1 MKADYH
7 VHYYIDGCA
16 ADEMTFPNIEKKALE
31 LGLDEIS
38 VLKHHSRR
46 MPNGEAVW
54 VCWKRVKPDEWQRY
68 LDEYAAY
75 RPEKLTIHSGV
86 ESELCGEDGEINIS
100 DEEAAKIDM
109 VALSVHYMPD
119 LDGLK
124 MDFLLYPDLNFCPEQ
139 NNEEGR
145 RELARWREKAAA
157 FGAEN
162 AVKGLVNG
170 YCNAIRA
177 HKKVRTLSHMYDG
190 LLPLRTY
197 TFDVDALG
205 EKRCIE
211 LFEPLFAVM
220 RDNEVRW
227 ELTGGAV
234 RFRHP
239 APRGRDGRA
248 SSPRPTRTSSTA
260 AGVPS
265 RTDEARRSSTVRLR
279 RQGCRYNF
287 GGEGRAVRQQAC
299 RAAAAPSMRGGQ
311 RRRADGRARSFCAR
325 VKRPRPVCRESRR
338 SRRRDQRRRRA
349 PRGGLPRGPARVGG
363 VGKGS
368 RFCAVAAQQR
378 RRGVRRQAQRL
389 PGGIDDALRALFARE
404 ADGCGVKAGVC
415 AVGQR
420 AAGGQQVAGAQQASS
435 RPRMRSAAPAEA
447 VRGRRRK
454 LLRAVHLRLIRQSP
468 SGSSSGHVQ
477 PSSASDAQ
485 EAAARAA
492 AEDDAA
498 ARTAERAQEARD
510 VRPCRPRARR
520 RPRAGRG

>member
-124 MDFLLYPDLNFCPEQ
+124 MDFLLYPDLNVCPEQ

-234 RFRHP
+234 RFP
-239 APRGRDGRA
+239 GI
-248 SSPRPTRTSSTA
+248 
-260 AGVPS
+260 
-265 RTDEARRSSTVRLR
+265 L
-279 RQGCRYNF
+279 
-287 GGEGRAVRQQAC
+287 
-299 RAAAAPSMRGGQ
+299 
-311 RRRADGRARSFCAR
+311 RRAD
-325 VKRPRPVCRESRR
+325 EM
-338 SRRRDQRRRRA
+338 
-349 PRGGLPRGPARVGG
+349 
-363 VGKGS
+363 
-368 RFCAVAAQQR
+368 
-378 RRGVRRQAQRL
+378 GVRFIATADAHFL
-389 PGGIDDALRALFARE
+389 DGGWGPFTHHDE
-404 ADGCGVKAGVC
+404 
-415 AVGQR
+415 
-420 AAGGQQVAGAQQASS
+420 
-435 RPRMRSAAPAEA
+435 AEA
-447 VRGRRRK
+447 VID
-454 LLRAVHLRLIRQSP
+454 RL
-468 SGSSSGHVQ
+468 GLH
-477 PSSASDAQ
+477 
-485 EAAARAA
+485 
-492 AEDDAA
+492 
-498 ARTAERAQEARD
+498 
-510 VRPCRPRARR
+510 RARVSL
-520 RPRAGRG
+520 